1 MFGSVLALAYM
12 AVITVLSPAILLL
25 ACLWPFHR
33 RAWAERWGFGLPDV
47 EPGGVWLHAAS
58 LGEGRAADALAASI
72 TASHENLPL
81 FRTATSVAARDQ
93 SVGVDGVAFA
103 PVDVPWVMGRFL
115 RKLRPRLLI
124 LVESE
129 LWPCWL
135 WACRK
140 RTPVAV
146 ISARIGPGTRRWAR
160 ICPPLLRWMLRQVTI
175 WTAQSA
181 EDAEFLEG
189 FLDQTVLVSGDL
201 KRDAPIGISDLSWSG
216 EAFVAACTYG
226 PSEAVLLDA
235 WVDDPSLPLLILA
248 PRQPSRFAEV
258 AAAVSQSGL
267 AWVRRSELPEARV
280 PGDTR
285 VLLLDSMGELGALY
299 ERARGAFIG
308 GTFSPDLGGH
318 SATEANVTGTPVVYG
333 PETSSNQASFDAAN
347 GLQVSGLSS
356 LMAGVRRVLDMRR
369 KASDQPTGACE
380 PAGVAIAQLRVL
392 LDAPMPRERFLR
404 PWALPLVPLWRLGHW
419 VHCRVRT
426 PRRGVLPVIAVGG
439 VTAGGSGKTPVALWL
454 AERLAEQ
461 GHRPALLARGYGRE
475 GRESGP
481 RLAFAGKDARNSAHL
496 GDELTLAHERGLISV
511 SCPDR
516 YEGLFW
522 AQKAGATI
530 AVLDDGLQQRRLVAD
545 ARVLVLDGRGPTG
558 GGLIPAG
565 IGRVR
570 LRDVCSPDV
579 LWCQHEG
586 VPDSVTKPLGGRV
599 VCGRITPVSWVVD
612 GEVQPIDWRPS
623 RPVVVLTGIAH
634 PGSVYRL
641 LRGLGIRWTSTQVFQ
656 DHHRFSSKELAD
668 LRELAVHS
676 RLITTEKDA
685 VRLPADLPIASL
697 RIDVD
702 PQSAEQWLRRWLADR
717 WPVE

>member
-1 MFGSVLALAYM
+1 
-12 AVITVLSPAILLL
+12 
-25 ACLWPFHR
+25 
-33 RAWAERWGFGLPDV
+33 
-47 EPGGVWLHAAS
+47 
-58 LGEGRAADALAASI
+58 
-72 TASHENLPL
+72 
-81 FRTATSVAARDQ
+81 
-93 SVGVDGVAFA
+93 
-103 PVDVPWVMGRFL
+103 
-115 RKLRPRLLI
+115 
-124 LVESE
+124 
-129 LWPCWL
+129 
-135 WACRK
+135 
-140 RTPVAV
+140 
-146 ISARIGPGTRRWAR
+146 
-160 ICPPLLRWMLRQVTI
+160 MLRQVTI
-175 WTAQSA
+175 WTAQST

-189 FLDQTVLVSGDL
+189 LLGRSVLVSGDL
-201 KRDAPIGISDLSWSG
+201 KRDAPIGISDLRWSG
-216 EAFVAACTYG
+216 EAFIAACTYG

-248 PRQPSRFAEV
+248 PRQPNRFAEV

-267 AWVRRSELPEARV
+267 AWVRRSDLPGERV

-299 ERARGAFIG
+299 ERARAAFIG

-318 SATEANVTGTPVVYG
+318 SATEANATGTPVVYG
-333 PETSSNQASFDAAN
+333 PDTASNQASFDAAN

-356 LMAGVRRVLDMRR
+356 LMLGVRQCLEMQR
-369 KASDQPTGACE
+369 KASDETAGARGS
-380 PAGVAIAQLRVL
+380 AAAAIAQLRVL
-392 LDAPMPRERFLR
+392 LDAPMPPERFLR
-404 PWALPLVPLWRLGHW
+404 PWALPLVPFWRLGHW

-461 GHRPALLARGYGRE
+461 GHRPAVLARGYGRE
-475 GRESGP
+475 GRERGP
-481 RLAFAGKDARNSAHL
+481 RLAFAGQDARNSAHL
-496 GDELTLAHERGLISV
+496 GDELALAHQRGLISV

-545 ARVLVLDGRGPTG
+545 AHVLVLDGRGPTG

-570 LRDVCSPDV
+570 LKEVRSPDV
-579 LWCQHEG
+579 LWCQHEE
-586 VPDSVTKPLGGRV
+586 VPEAVTKPLGGRV
-599 VCGRITPVSWVVD
+599 IGGRITPVSWVVD
-612 GEVQPIDWRPS
+612 GEPQPISWRPH

-641 LRGLGIRWTSTQVFQ
+641 LRGLGIRWASAQVFK

-668 LRELAVHS
+668 LRALTVHS

-685 VRLPADLPIASL
+685 VRLPTDLPVAAL
-697 RIDVD
+697 RVDVD
-702 PQSAEQWLRRWLADR
+702 PQSAEDWLRRWLADR